1 MQVLGRLTVLT
12 VVVTTS
18 AALVCGVAYA
28 ADEGD
33 GYGSSGGGGGRPGG
47 SWNHGQRSY
56 HSNVERDDAG
66 LSRGGRGGAPGSNFE
81 NCDMKLGP
89 GSQPKQCATDVPSRG
104 EDGLAR
110 LVS

>member
-28 ADEGD
+28 ADD
-33 GYGSSGGGGGRPGG
+33 GYGSPGGGGRPGG

-81 NCDMKLGP
+81 DCDMKVGP
-89 GSQPKQCATDVPSRG
+89 GSQPKQCATYVPSRG
-104 EDGLAR
+104 ADGPAH
-110 LVS
+110 LVF